1 MNHAKFHKMELHER
15 LKKAR
20 LRAGIASVA
29 DAAEALGVPYPTYA
43 GHENG
48 TSGFRRQSAIK
59 YARRFGV
66 SLDWLLMEKGPMVIG
81 SNPHRDEYVTLYDK
95 APEDVREAV
104 LTLLRPYGKPSK
116 TPKP

>member
-1 MNHAKFHKMELHER
+1 MELHER

-20 LRAGIASVA
+20 KHAGYASVRE
-29 DAAEALGVPYPTYA
+29 AAEALNVPYPTYA

-48 TSGFRRQSAIK
+48 SSGFRRQSATK

-66 SLDWLLMEKGPMVIG
+66 SLDWLLDEKGPMT
-81 SNPHRDEYVTLYDK
+81 SLNPDRDEFYALLER
-95 APEDVREAV
+95 APDDVRKAV
-104 LTLLRPYGKPSK
+104 LTLLRPHGKPSK